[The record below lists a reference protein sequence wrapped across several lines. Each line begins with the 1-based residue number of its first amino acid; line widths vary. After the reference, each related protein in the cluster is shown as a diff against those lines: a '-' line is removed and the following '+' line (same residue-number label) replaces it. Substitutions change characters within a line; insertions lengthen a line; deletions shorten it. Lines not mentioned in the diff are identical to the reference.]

1 MDMPRNPEAPLAE
14 RPIDTDPP
22 VETSQAPAPAAPS
35 DAPAEAVPAPD
46 AAPAPRNRV
55 RRWIFMLAVPLAL
68 AAVGGYVWLTSGR
81 YVSTDNAYVQQD
93 KVAVASD
100 VAGRIVDVAVKENDH
115 VEAGDI
121 LFRIDPDPY
130 RIALEQA
137 QAAIAGAQVN
147 VVSLQSSYEASVPD
161 IAAAQDRVRL
171 AQEALGRQQALM
183 ARGFTTKTDLQAAQH
198 EVTQARLAVS
208 NARASAA
215 EAKARLATG
224 SAVPGQN
231 PAIAAATAQREA
243 AQLNLKRTVVRAP
256 VSGTVSQSDRLQVGQ
271 MMVTGLPA
279 VSIVANASSW
289 VEANFKETDLDNM
302 RIGQAATVRFDAYP
316 ELKLKGH
323 VASIGA
329 GTGSEF
335 SVLPA
340 QNANGN
346 WVKVT
351 QRVPVRIAIDDKSPR
366 PLIAGLSA
374 KVKVDV
380 RGVTGR

>member
-1 MDMPRNPEAPLAE
+1 MDMPDKPEIPVDDSSSEASE
-14 RPIDTDPP
+14 KSVMPP
-22 VETSQAPAPAAPS
+22 AGLTNSAGLSQAT
-35 DAPAEAVPAPD
+35 
-46 AAPAPRNRV
+46 PAPRNRM
-55 RRWIFMLAVPLAL
+55 RRWVLMLGVPLAL
-68 AAVGGYVWLTSGR
+68 AATGGYFYLTSGR

-100 VAGRIVDVAVKENDH
+100 VAGRIVAVEVAENDH
-115 VEAGDI
+115 VEVGDI

-130 RIALEQA
+130 RIALSQA

-147 VVSLQSSYEASVPD
+147 VVSLQSSYAASVPD

-171 AQEALGRQQALM
+171 AQEALSRQQALM

-208 NARASAA
+208 NAQASAA

-231 PAIAAATAQREA
+231 PAIAAASAQREA
-243 AQLNLKRTVVRAP
+243 ASLNLARTVVRAP
-256 VSGTVSQSDRLQVGQ
+256 VAGTISQSDRLQVGQ

-289 VEANFKETDLDNM
+289 VEANFKETDLDHM
-302 RIGQAATVRFDAYP
+302 RIGQPATVTFDAYP
-316 ELKLKGH
+316 ELELKGH

-366 PLIAGLSA
+366 SLIAGLSA
-374 KVKVDV
+374 KIKVDV